1 MKPNAKLLA
10 GRDPAVF
17 AALGLTSESTFG
29 NEFGADFGADF
40 GDDYG
45 ADFGDDVGA
54 EAPVNAQAV
63 VRQAMAARQKGA
75 KRGSLLRPNA
85 GSSIKVE
92 RYTMALSNPIV
103 FGAASA
109 LNLAGNPDTE
119 FRPQRIVTNAPCSM
133 FATLV
138 QLQAANVNVISG
150 GGSVD
155 AYNWNPNSVG
165 QMMDLPTLTPAN
177 RVRALG
183 TYSGYTPPGFVV
195 GATTEF
201 SLQLTG
207 PASVVG

>member
-1 MKPNAKLLA
+1 MKPSAKLLA

-40 GDDYG
+40 GDDMG
-45 ADFGDDVGA
+45 ADFGDDMGA
-54 EAPVNAQAV
+54 EAINAQAV
-63 VRQAMAARQKGA
+63 VKQAIAARQKGM
-75 KRGSLLRPNA
+75 KRGSLLRPNS
-85 GSSIKVE
+85 GSTVKVE
-92 RYTMALSNPIV
+92 RYTMALDNAIV

-109 LNLAGNPDTE
+109 LNLSGNPDTE

-133 FATLV
+133 FATIV

-150 GGSVD
+150 GGSID

-165 QMMDLPTLTPAN
+165 QTMDLPTLTPAN

-195 GATTEF
+195 GATATF